1 MPIGAV
7 FNAGVEGFNR
17 AQQDV
22 QQATV
27 NINRATIDQQSQQEL
42 QNERQLQGANTGEA
56 ITAPVAETPRIEEE
70 IVNLKVAE
78 FAAKA
83 NAKTIQTADEV
94 LGTIVDIRA

>member
-22 QQATV
+22 EQATT
-27 NINRATIDQQSQQEL
+27 NINRATLDQQSQQEL
-42 QNERQLQGANTGEA
+42 QNERQLQGANVGEA
-56 ITAPVAETPRIEEE
+56 VTAPVAQTPRIDEEL
-70 IVNLKVAE
+70 VNLKVAE
-78 FAAKA
+78 FSAKA
-83 NAKTIQTADEV
+83 NAKSIQTADEV